1 VSIVC
6 LGIGPSEV
14 SAEVRRDIA
23 ELSTSGL
30 LSESH
35 RGPAVQGELKQT
47 TANLRAAM
55 GVPAD
60 YAVLFQPSATAAM
73 ELILRNTVR
82 ARSFHFVDGAFSG
95 RFAST
100 ADQIGIGA
108 TVHEHPWDEAGV
120 PEEAEIDDAVE
131 LISLAHNETSTGQMW
146 PWEAIRALRERHP
159 APLLSIDVTSTFGA
173 VAMDWTLAD
182 FWFFSVQKC
191 MGLPAGLG
199 VLIASPRAVAR
210 ARELGPLRQVAG
222 WQDLP
227 GLAERIKVGETVE
240 TPNVL
245 GIALLGRQLAR
256 WDLARIDAETHAK
269 AACVA
274 QAVPDEAYFI
284 RDAAWRSV
292 TTHNLQFA
300 DVAAVKARALEAGF
314 TLGAGYGPLRETCL
328 RVATFPSV
336 TVAQVQKAMAAITA
350 G

>member
-1 VSIVC
+1 MSIVY

-14 SAEVRRDIA
+14 SAAVRQDLA
-23 ELSTSGL
+23 DLATSGL

-35 RGPAVQGELKQT
+35 RGPAVQNELKQT
-47 TANLRAAM
+47 TANLRSAM
-55 GVPAD
+55 GIPAD
-60 YAVLFQPSATAAM
+60 YAVIFQPSATAAM

-100 ADQIGIGA
+100 ADQIGIGT
-108 TVHEHPWDEAGV
+108 TVHDHAWDEPLL
-120 PEEAEIDDAVE
+120 PEEARIDDVVE

-146 PWEAIRALRERHP
+146 PWETIRALRERHP
-159 APLLSIDVTSTFGA
+159 DPLLSIDVTSTFGA

-199 VLIASPRAVAR
+199 VLIASPRAVDR

-222 WQDLP
+222 WQDLV

-256 WDLARIDAETHAK
+256 WDLARIDADTHAK

-274 QAVPDEAYFI
+274 EAVSDEAYFI
-284 RDAAWRSV
+284 RDPAWRSV
-292 TTHNLQFA
+292 TAHNLQFD
-300 DVAAVKARALEAGF
+300 DVAAVKARALTAGF
-314 TLGAGYGPLRETCL
+314 ALGAGYGPLREKCVRL
-328 RVATFPSV
+328 ATFPTV
-336 TVAQVQKAMAAITA
+336 TVDQVREALAAIT
-350 G
+350 GV